1 MELTKLEIV
10 TEKAVIFDKEV
21 KSVTLPGSEGEFGVL
36 AGHASLVSLLKAGVI
51 EIEKENGEKEGV
63 AIDWGYVKVDEDKV
77 SILANGA
84 VALSKGGDIAN
95 SLKEVEDLFKS
106 IEDSDAPLAATKAK
120 IEHLA
125 RG

>member
-106 IEDSDAPLAATKAK
+106 IEDPDAPLAATKAK